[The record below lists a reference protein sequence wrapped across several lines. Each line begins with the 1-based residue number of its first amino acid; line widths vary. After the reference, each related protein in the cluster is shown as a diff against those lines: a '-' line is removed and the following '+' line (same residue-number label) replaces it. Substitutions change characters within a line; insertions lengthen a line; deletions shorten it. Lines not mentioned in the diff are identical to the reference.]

1 MPGHRRLWRG
11 TLVFAYLRTLIG
23 DDLGDGSRGKIERYG
38 KMTVGTVDEGIG
50 DGVGHAF
57 SGGEFRG
64 ALSEFEKRVYL
75 FSLQVIPGNYCEF
88 LREKVNKRPF
98 LCLS

>member
-11 TLVFAYLRTLIG
+11 TRVFAYLRTLIG

-50 DGVGHAF
+50 DGVGHAS

-64 ALSEFEKRVYL
+64 VLSEFEKRVYL
-75 FSLQVIPGNYCEF
+75 FS
-88 LREKVNKRPF
+88 
-98 LCLS
+98 